1 MDAVNKFKKM
11 VGTALTKL
19 WGAMKQKVCGSTV
32 TNMLYSCDQLTK
44 SIFMKVNVVRLTRR
58 LAPPHG
64 LVLTAAHWNQVAFL
78 VHILRNVKPGS
89 WTNHL

>member
-1 MDAVNKFKKM
+1 
-11 VGTALTKL
+11 
-19 WGAMKQKVCGSTV
+19 MKQKVYGSTI
-32 TNMLYSCDQLTK
+32 TNMLYSHAQLMK
-44 SIFMKVNVVRLTRR
+44 SIFMEVNVIRLTRR
-58 LAPPHG
+58 LALPHG